1 MNETINYNP
10 SNISSRW
17 LGYFDLLGTSKLIQS
32 GKIVEVFLAY
42 QEALEKLKS
51 WEKSNPN
58 VSTAWFSD
66 TFIIFS
72 EDDSGLSF
80 QAIDLISRWL
90 MFSLL
95 RRSIPVRGAISC
107 GSFYAD
113 NSNRIYLGQALLEAY
128 EWGENQDWIGMLL
141 CPSSIIR
148 LDELNLPIKERLNYT
163 FCEVPFKKPHQDGP
177 LNFAACILGQWVR
190 SSSDQNIL
198 LEYIRKLSVTQK
210 EEPVR
215 LKYERTIQFIEKY
228 DRKSANNG
236 IQADATE
243 PRR

>member
-1 MNETINYNP
+1 MDEVINYNP
-10 SNISSRW
+10 SNMSSRW

-32 GKIVEVFLAY
+32 GKILDVFFAY

-51 WEKSNPN
+51 WEKRHPDVSN
-58 VSTAWFSD
+58 AWFSD

-72 EDDSGLSF
+72 EDDSDLSF

-95 RRSIPVRGAISC
+95 RRNIPVRGAIAC
-107 GSFYAD
+107 GPFYAD

-141 CPSSIIR
+141 CPSSVTR
-148 LDELNLPIKERLNYT
+148 LAELNLPIKERLNYAL
-163 FCEVPFKKPHQDGP
+163 CEVPFKKLHQGDA
-177 LNFAACILGQWVR
+177 LSFAAFILGQWIR

-198 LEYIRKLSVTQK
+198 LEYIKKMSLSQK
-210 EEPVR
+210 EEQVR

-228 DRKSANNG
+228 DRKLANQG
-236 IQADATE
+236 MQADAAE
-243 PRR
+243 PRG